1 MFPQS
6 LVLNLIFMAK
16 LDLVYVFTFFTT
28 STDTRNEVVMIVNLV
43 YAAFSRILNSCL
55 PKVSVSV
62 TITGSGMP

>member
-1 MFPQS
+1 
-6 LVLNLIFMAK
+6 MAK

-28 STDTRNEVVMIVNLV
+28 SRDTRNEVVVIVNLV
-43 YAAFSRILNSCL
+43 YAAFSRILNSFL